1 MSKKLIIWNE
11 FGETPKTSF
20 TAAGVDFMI
29 PHLVNKSETQRQAAL
44 KAFEKSFDVTDETVA
59 ILVGEAR
66 RLLIEKIGDAVLAE
80 QNIPDT
86 LHLFLA
92 LDSIAN
98 RNHHNTLV
106 EKLQDFCEHRLL
118 YDKKKNAVGLWLD
131 FGDQMKINSGIHEA
145 LPHEFAGVY
154 LNKSGMGN
162 KGFDVR
168 SQVIDEDYTGIVHL
182 SISFCKDMKSPVIY
196 AGDKVIQQLIIPI
209 YLVDM
214 IEEVSE
220 EDYKEIM
227 KDSNRGDQGFGSQD
241 VKHE

>member
-29 PHLVNKSETQRQAAL
+29 PHLTNKTEEQRQAAFG
-44 KAFEKSFDVTDETVA
+44 AFEKSFDVSSETMCTL
-59 ILVGEAR
+59 ISETR

-86 LHLFLA
+86 IHLFLA

-98 RNHHNTLV
+98 RNHHNTIV
-106 EKLQDFCEHRLL
+106 EKLQDFCAHRLL

-182 SISFCKDMKSPVIY
+182 SISFCKDMKSPAIY

-209 YLVDM
+209 YLVDF

-220 EDYKEIM
+220 DTYKELM
-227 KDSNRGDQGFGSQD
+227 KDSNRGDKGFGSQD

>member
-29 PHLVNKSETQRQAAL
+29 PHLTDKTEDQRKAAL
-44 KAFEKSFDVTDETVA
+44 KAFENSFGVSEDDIIV
-59 ILVGEAR
+59 LVGETR

-86 LHLFLA
+86 IHLFLA

-131 FGDQMKINSGIHEA
+131 FGDQLKINSGIHEA

-182 SISFCKDMKSPVIY
+182 SVSFCKDMKSPAIY

-220 EDYKEIM
+220 ADYNEIM
-227 KDSNRGDQGFGSQD
+227 KYSQRGSQGFGSQD

>member
-1 MSKKLIIWNE
+1 MGKKLIIWNE

-29 PHLVNKSETQRQAAL
+29 PHLVNKSEEQRQAAL
-44 KAFEKSFDVTDETVA
+44 KAFEKSFNVNDDNMT
-59 ILVGEAR
+59 ILVGEVR
-66 RLLIEKIGDAVLAE
+66 RLLIEKLGDAVLAE

-98 RNHHNTLV
+98 RNHHSSLV

-118 YDKKKNAVGLWLD
+118 YDKTKNAVGLWLD

-182 SISFCKDMKSPVIY
+182 SISFCKDMKSPAIY

-214 IEEVSE
+214 IEEVTES
-220 EDYKEIM
+220 DYKEIM
-227 KDSNRGDQGFGSQD
+227 KNSERGENGFGSQD
-241 VKHE
+241 VKH

>member
-1 MSKKLIIWNE
+1 MGKKLTIWNE

-29 PHLVNKSETQRQAAL
+29 PHLATKDQKKRDAAL
-44 KAFEKSFDVTDETVA
+44 TAFENSFGVTRETVDS
-59 ILVGEAR
+59 LVVEAR
-66 RLLIEKIGDAVLAE
+66 KILIEKIGDAVLVE

-86 LHLFLA
+86 VHLFLA

-98 RNHHNTLV
+98 RNKHSSLV

-118 YDKKKNAVGLWLD
+118 YDKKKNTVGLWLD
-131 FGDQMKINSGIHEA
+131 FGDQLKINSGIHEA

-168 SQVIDEDYTGIVHL
+168 SQVIDEDYTGLVHL
-182 SISFCKDMKSPVIY
+182 SISFCKDMKSPEIY
-196 AGDKVIQQLIIPI
+196 VGDKVIQQLIIPI
-209 YLVDM
+209 YLVDF
-214 IEEVSE
+214 IDEVT
-220 EDYKEIM
+220 EDEYNEIM
-227 KDSNRGDQGFGSQD
+227 KDSERGSNGFGSQD
-241 VKHE
+241 IKH